1 MTTERERVLCV
12 TLSDAEW
19 KAFVARH
26 PQPVDWLRQQILSQL
41 ADVRGAAADLPAGAG
56 SAAPAAN

>member
-12 TLSDAEW
+12 TLSEAEW

-41 ADVRGAAADLPAGAG
+41 AEVHGASADLPAGAG
-56 SAAPAAN
+56 STAPPAN